1 MADDGT
7 VTSSLKLEDTQ
18 PSAGVLSQYVKDLS
32 VENPN
37 APEAFQWT
45 DQAQMDIQFNIAA
58 RIIQPEVHEA
68 ELKITLTAKHEAGTA
83 YIVDLTFGGLIGM
96 RGLDDAQMHAF
107 VFAEAPRLMFPLPAA
122 CWPTPC
128 ATPVSRRCCSNPS
141 ISARCISS
149 RCSSMPKVWTAPTSP
164 PPNRPAT
171 PDICGPG

>member
-1 MADDGT
+1 
-7 VTSSLKLEDTQ
+7 
-18 PSAGVLSQYVKDLS
+18 
-32 VENPN
+32 
-37 APEAFQWT
+37 
-45 DQAQMDIQFNIAA
+45 MDIQFNIAA

-107 VFAEAPRLMFPLPAA
+107 VFAEAPRLMFPFARRVLADA
-122 CWPTPC
+122 VRD
-128 ATPVSRRCCSNPS
+128 AGFRRCCSNPS